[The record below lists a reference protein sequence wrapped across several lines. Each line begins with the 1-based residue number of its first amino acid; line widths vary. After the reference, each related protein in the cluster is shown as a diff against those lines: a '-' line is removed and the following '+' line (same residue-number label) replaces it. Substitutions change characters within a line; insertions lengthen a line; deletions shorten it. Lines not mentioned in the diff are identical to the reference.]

1 MIGRGR
7 GAYGTLEGSSPPTP
21 VPPRW
26 DPVTARMT
34 ASCHDNRPPHLRAR
48 VCRWRGSVTLS
59 LREVT
64 QDPLS
69 GVLLTQLVVGEKEK
83 EACTPA
89 SEPVRLG
96 RDPVM
101 STRVSP

>member
-1 MIGRGR
+1 MIGRER

-26 DPVTARMT
+26 DPVTVRMT
-34 ASCHDNRPPHLRAR
+34 ASCRDNRPPHLGAHV
-48 VCRWRGSVTLS
+48 VCRWRGSLTLS
-59 LREVT
+59 PREVT

-89 SEPVRLG
+89 SEPVRL
-96 RDPVM
+96 
-101 STRVSP
+101 